1 MKKKLLLVDAFSQVF
16 RGYFAV
22 RSLSTAAG
30 VPTNA
35 VFAMTKLLM
44 KLQQDYGD
52 HDGAFVF
59 DKGKCTA
66 RLALAPAY
74 KANRPPMPDDLK
86 VQMPWI
92 KEMAEAFGW
101 PLVSC
106 ADYEADDLAGAFACA
121 ETTTDVRIVSS
132 DKDLSQLVNAR
143 VKLVSPGHGNTGGFV
158 ERGEAEVKEKFG
170 VAPELIPDY
179 LAIVGDT
186 SDNIP
191 GVPGIGPK
199 GAAELLNTCGPIET
213 WLDAPEKI
221 APEKYRKKLDGQSE
235 LLKTN
240 LQLVRLRCELPEALT
255 APATVARREPDY
267 AKIAELC
274 RRFEFNKIL
283 RELPAAPPPP
293 SPAARA
299 ESAADDAL
307 PLFSAA
313 APAPEPPKPETP
325 KKEKSFEQGT
335 LF

>member
-1 MKKKLLLVDAFSQVF
+1 MLVLIDAYSQIFRSFFAIRRLTNSKGEPVNALFVFTRLLLDLAKKYPSKRGAMLFDCGKVEF
-16 RGYFAV
+16 RLKV
-22 RSLSTAAG
+22 
-30 VPTNA
+30 N
-35 VFAMTKLLM
+35 
-44 KLQQDYGD
+44 
-52 HDGAFVF
+52 
-59 DKGKCTA
+59 
-66 RLALAPAY
+66 PAY

-92 KEMAEAFGW
+92 REMAEAFGW

-106 ADYEADDLAGAFACA
+106 PDYEADDLAGAFACA
-121 ETTTDVRIVSS
+121 ETADEVRIVSS

-179 LAIVGDT
+179 LALVGDT

-199 GAAELLNTCGPIET
+199 GAAELLNSCGAVET
-213 WLDAPEKI
+213 WIDAPEKI
-221 APEKYRKKLDGQSE
+221 AVEKYRKKLEGQSE
-235 LLKTN
+235 LLRKN
-240 LQLVRLRCELPEALT
+240 LRLVRLRCELPAELA
-255 APATVARREPDY
+255 APKTLARREPDY

-283 RELPAAPPPP
+283 RELPEAPKP
-293 SPAARA
+293 
-299 ESAADDAL
+299 EADDAL

-313 APAPEPPKPETP
+313 PAPEPPVKPEPPKPE
-325 KKEKSFEQGT
+325 KDFEQGS